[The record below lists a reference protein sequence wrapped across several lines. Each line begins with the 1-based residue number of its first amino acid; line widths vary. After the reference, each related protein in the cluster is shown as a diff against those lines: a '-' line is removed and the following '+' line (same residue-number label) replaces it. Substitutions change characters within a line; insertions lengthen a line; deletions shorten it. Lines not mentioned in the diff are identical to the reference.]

1 MELLDLA
8 ILILVGILWWATR
21 SGASARK
28 LADETIASLSA
39 AGQSDREA
47 LAAKLCSA
55 TARARFALTARP
67 LIDRYIAADSPDQLP
82 VDSLDLTAT
91 GQLIVRHAAFAA
103 LGAEAPHSGCT
114 AARAGFGG

>member
-55 TARARFALTARP
+55 TARARFAL
-67 LIDRYIAADSPDQLP
+67 LAAVCSAVLAMIL
-82 VDSLDLTAT
+82 V
-91 GQLIVRHAAFAA
+91 GVRR
-103 LGAEAPHSGCT
+103 S
-114 AARAGFGG
+114 